1 MTTGIGPS
9 GTSGGN
15 LWRGQDRNR
24 AIFNAVNRLSGTV
37 DEATFPKA
45 RGYTRVTSL
54 GNGTSNAPL

>member
-9 GTSGGN
+9 EESGGA

-37 DEATFPKA
+37 DQATFPKA
-45 RGYTRVTSL
+45 RAFTRVMSTRTR
-54 GNGTSNAPL
+54 TSNRPL